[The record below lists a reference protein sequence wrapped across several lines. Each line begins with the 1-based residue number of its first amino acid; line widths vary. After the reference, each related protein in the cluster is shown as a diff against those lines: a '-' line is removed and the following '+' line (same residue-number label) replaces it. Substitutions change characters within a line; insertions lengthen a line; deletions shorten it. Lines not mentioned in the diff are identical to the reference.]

1 MNFWCDETLLL
12 LIAQIEFERNVDA
25 LFLDLIGN
33 YNSEL
38 LKLWIIFK
46 GAEEWRSNL
55 QKSRRFSLGDF
66 QISKKLF
73 EWNMP
78 KNTSDEVKV
87 ISSTLCTS
95 RYS

>member
-46 GAEEWRSNL
+46 GAEE
-55 QKSRRFSLGDF
+55 
-66 QISKKLF
+66 
-73 EWNMP
+73 
-78 KNTSDEVKV
+78 
-87 ISSTLCTS
+87 
-95 RYS
+95 